1 MYNYHSTLEA
11 THPFASSWYSWL
23 FDLRPVWYYQGKGL
37 ADGQFASIAGFL
49 SPVLVWGG
57 AAAMLYLMGRSLA
70 GHGTSASGFVFVSYL
85 SSLLPWLLV
94 TRCTFLYHYFP
105 CEAFLAVAMALCLN
119 HLAHRSEKLARRVGI
134 GVLIL
139 AAVLFVWFY
148 PVLSGAAVSRAWAAS
163 LKWLPSWGFY
173 IL

>member
-1 MYNYHSTLEA
+1 
-11 THPFASSWYSWL
+11 
-23 FDLRPVWYYQGKGL
+23 
-37 ADGQFASIAGFL
+37 
-49 SPVLVWGG
+49 
-57 AAAMLYLMGRSLA
+57 
-70 GHGTSASGFVFVSYL
+70 
-85 SSLLPWLLV
+85 
-94 TRCTFLYHYFP
+94 
-105 CEAFLAVAMALCLN
+105 
-119 HLAHRSEKLARRVGI
+119 VGI